1 VEVINNDRKG
11 GSNKNMKYLIGSY
24 VVMAIMVFVNWTSV
38 FIFHDK
44 YSAIA
49 SWLIVMLFFANARY
63 YLSKK

>member
-1 VEVINNDRKG
+1 
-11 GSNKNMKYLIGSY
+11 MKYLIGSY

-49 SWLIVMLFFANARY
+49 SWLIVMLFLLGTVFFANARY